1 MTTISSRM
9 QSAVGCIISL
19 NINGHLFTKNL
30 LKRNSLKNLSQSQ
43 EQHEEENQAA
53 TYELS
58 QSPLQEYMVTMSNE
72 TNGFY
77 SYDNIYILARNSM
90 EAAYNAMELSTDRN
104 CKLID
109 VRLCDEW

>member
-19 NINGHLFTKNL
+19 NINGHLFIKNL
-30 LKRNSLKNLSQSQ
+30 LKRNSLKNLNPNQ
-43 EQHEEENQAA
+43 EQHDVESQEE
-53 TYELS
+53 TYKLS
-58 QSPLQEYMVTMSNE
+58 QSPLQEYIVTLSNNE
-72 TNGFY
+72 P
-77 SYDNIYILARNSM
+77 IYILARNSM
-90 EAAYNAMELSTDRN
+90 EAAYNALELSTDRN

>member
-1 MTTISSRM
+1 M

-19 NINGHLFTKNL
+19 NINGHLFIKNL
-30 LKRNSLKNLSQSQ
+30 LKRNSLKNPSQSQ
-43 EQHEEENQAA
+43 EQHDEESQAE
-53 TYELS
+53 TYKLS
-58 QSPLQEYMVTMSNE
+58 QSPLQEYMVTLSDDE
-72 TNGFY
+72 P
-77 SYDNIYILARNSM
+77 IYILARNSM